1 MNRVRVLRWV
11 QRYPVSSVGIVLALA
26 IVTASLLAP
35 LLAPYNP
42 AKQDLLIGLASPSS
56 EHLLG
61 TDHLGRDV
69 FSRLLWAGRFSVT
82 AAAIVLLLS
91 LVVGA
96 VIGLLAGYLGG
107 LMDEVF
113 MRLTDVFLSLPTF
126 VLALAV
132 IGALGPGLE
141 NLILALTV
149 AWWPTYARLV
159 RSKVLAV
166 KTTDYVQASEALGAG
181 NLHIMRRHL
190 LPALAGPVVMLLSL
204 DVGHVML
211 SIAGLGF
218 LGLGIQP
225 PNPEWGT
232 MLVDARPFMQL
243 APHLVLPPGL
253 AILIAVFGF
262 NSFGEALDH
271 WLNPKSRS

>member
-1 MNRVRVLRWV
+1 
-11 QRYPVSSVGIVLALA
+11 
-26 IVTASLLAP
+26 
-35 LLAPYNP
+35 
-42 AKQDLLIGLASPSS
+42 
-56 EHLLG
+56 
-61 TDHLGRDV
+61 
-69 FSRLLWAGRFSVT
+69 
-82 AAAIVLLLS
+82 
-91 LVVGA
+91 
-96 VIGLLAGYLGG
+96 
-107 LMDEVF
+107 
-113 MRLTDVFLSLPTF
+113 
-126 VLALAV
+126 
-132 IGALGPGLE
+132 
-141 NLILALTV
+141 
-149 AWWPTYARLV
+149 
-159 RSKVLAV
+159 
-166 KTTDYVQASEALGAG
+166 
-181 NLHIMRRHL
+181 MRRHL

-253 AILIAVFGF
+253 AILTTVFGF

>member
-1 MNRVRVLRWV
+1 
-11 QRYPVSSVGIVLALA
+11 
-26 IVTASLLAP
+26 
-35 LLAPYNP
+35 
-42 AKQDLLIGLASPSS
+42 
-56 EHLLG
+56 
-61 TDHLGRDV
+61 
-69 FSRLLWAGRFSVT
+69 
-82 AAAIVLLLS
+82 
-91 LVVGA
+91 
-96 VIGLLAGYLGG
+96 
-107 LMDEVF
+107 
-113 MRLTDVFLSLPTF
+113 
-126 VLALAV
+126 
-132 IGALGPGLE
+132 
-141 NLILALTV
+141 
-149 AWWPTYARLV
+149 
-159 RSKVLAV
+159 
-166 KTTDYVQASEALGAG
+166 
-181 NLHIMRRHL
+181 MRRHL